1 MRKGKNTDL
10 KPHRIT
16 IRLSDKHFEFVDEIT
31 NALGVSSTDYFRM
44 ILDKQI
50 SLVNRKELL
59 KNEHTQSNN
68 ND

>member
-10 KPHRIT
+10 KPHRVT
-16 IRLSDKHFEFVDEIT
+16 IRLSDKHFEFVEEIT
-31 NALGVSSTDYFRM
+31 KALGVSSTDYFRM

-50 SLVNRKELL
+50 SLVNRKEILE
-59 KNEHTQSNN
+59 NEHKQSNN